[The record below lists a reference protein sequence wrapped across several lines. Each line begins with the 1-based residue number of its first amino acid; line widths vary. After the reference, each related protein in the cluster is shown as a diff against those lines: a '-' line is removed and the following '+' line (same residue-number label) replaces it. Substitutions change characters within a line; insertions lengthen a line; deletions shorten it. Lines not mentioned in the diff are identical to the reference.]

1 MTIAVGDR
9 LPDVT
14 FRVMTADG
22 PAAKTTSEVFSG
34 KKVVLFAV
42 PGAFTPTCHKNHLP
56 GYLSRYDEILAK
68 GVDTIA
74 VTGVNDVFVMN
85 AWAEATGGKG
95 KIEYLADGNG
105 DFAKALGLA
114 LDGTGFG
121 LGLRSQRYAMV
132 VEDGVV
138 TALNVEDVPS
148 KADVSGAEAILKDL

>member
-22 PAAKTTSEVFSG
+22 PGTKTTADVFSG

-56 GYLSRYDEILAK
+56 GYLGRYDEIKAK
-68 GVDTIA
+68 GVDTVA

-85 AWAEATGGKG
+85 AWAESTGGKG

-121 LGLRSQRYAMV
+121 LGMRSQRYSML

-138 TALNVEDVPS
+138 KVLNVEDVPS
-148 KADVSGAEAILKDL
+148 KADASGADALLKDL

>member
-14 FRVMTADG
+14 FRVMAADG
-22 PAAKTTSEVFSG
+22 PAAKTTAEVFSG

-56 GYLSRYDEILAK
+56 GYLTRFDEIKAK

-85 AWAEATGGKG
+85 AWAESTGGKG

-121 LGLRSQRYAMV
+121 LGTRSQRYSML

-138 TALNVEDVPS
+138 KVLNVEDVPS
-148 KADVSGAEAILKDL
+148 KADVSGADNLIKDL